1 MARLIF
7 HRKFG
12 YAGMTREVV
21 IRVDGEFRLRLGSG
35 DRAATSLSAGAHFIE
50 ATIGKDQSCGVDVVI
65 GEHDEVYF
73 ICRVTNFFQPA
84 PELQLIAKAA
94 VQERF
99 QLGRKGNQQR
109 EPDPQNIETWVG
121 ILGVRPDA
129 TFEEIHSAYIKQMR
143 IYHPDLT
150 SNKSETLREI
160 AAWKAREINM
170 AYSQA
175 RKQLRA
181 R

>member
-12 YAGMTREVV
+12 YAGMTRDVV
-21 IRVDGEFRLRLGSG
+21 IRIDGEFRLKLGSG
-35 DRAATSLSAGAHFIE
+35 DRAVTSLSAGAHFIE

-65 GEHDEVYF
+65 DDHDEVYF
-73 ICRVTNFFQPA
+73 ICRVTRFFQPT
-84 PELQLIAKAA
+84 PELQLIAKTA

-99 QLGRKGNQQR
+99 RLGRKGNHQK
-109 EPDPQNIETWVG
+109 EPDPEDVEMWSGV
-121 ILGVRPDA
+121 LGVRPDA

-170 AYSQA
+170 AYAKA

-181 R
+181 K